1 MNFSVKNDEIKF
13 LCYNNNDDEE
23 LKNIII
29 VYCNKV
35 YDNYKKILVFD
46 DCNVKESAVLL
57 DKNYCKIPKDIKG
70 NLIGIKM
77 ILLNNDEQIE
87 TNRISVKRKEL

>member
-35 YDNYKKILVFD
+35 YDNYKKNFSI
-46 DCNVKESAVLL
+46 
-57 DKNYCKIPKDIKG
+57 
-70 NLIGIKM
+70 
-77 ILLNNDEQIE
+77 
-87 TNRISVKRKEL
+87 